1 MSKLQISARF
11 KIHPGKVDAFK
22 ATAKACLAC
31 VREKEKDALQY
42 DWFFNQDETECVVR
56 ETYADSDALLAHI
69 GGLGE
74 LMGDLLASA
83 DLFVELYGKPSEA
96 LVQATEGMAIEVFD
110 SYQSL

>member
-1 MSKLQISARF
+1 MSQLQISARL
-11 KIHPGKVDAFK
+11 KIHPGKVEAFK

-69 GGLGE
+69 GGLGD

-83 DLFVELYGKPSEA
+83 DIFVELYGKPSEA
-96 LVQATEGMAIEVFD
+96 LVQACEGMAIEVFD
-110 SYQSL
+110 VFQTL